1 MSQVLRSVGHQT
13 GRRAWPALLHRVVR
27 TIRSRSLAEPGQH
40 LLVAVSGGSDSV
52 ALLSLLYRLRS
63 PWRLTLTAVHYN
75 YGLRGSESDSDQE
88 FVRALCREIEVPLH
102 TKRLEVR
109 ISSRRTSVQEA
120 ARDLRYSAMAELAE
134 QVQADRVALGHTAD
148 DQAETVLLWLLRGS
162 GLSGLSGMPAMR
174 EGRFIR
180 PLYDT
185 RRRELLSYLHETG
198 LSFREDSSNAKPLYL
213 RNRIRREIL
222 PALQRVVPSSVRAIC
237 RLADI
242 CREDDIYLD
251 QHVTQLGQGKVT
263 RLDDVGGW
271 VVNRAFLQGIP
282 RSMQRRIIRDVLRQ
296 CHGDGRSSHL
306 GVVDRLIEL
315 ATVGSLPVEVTVD
328 SIRLSVSA
336 DGIHISPWASET
348 MTGTTSAALGSPIL
362 AVPGEV
368 KWQATGQIIRTE
380 ECRTGD
386 EDHTDVGKWRIMV
399 DADRLSLPLVV
410 RAWQPGDRFRPA
422 GMKGRT
428 RKLQDFFTDLKV
440 PRAIRRRIPL
450 VVMPEGIVWVVGYRQ
465 DERWVPGLETKRRV
479 VMTARAYQGG
489 EGP

>member
-1 MSQVLRSVGHQT
+1 MSQLLGSVEHRT

-27 TIRSRSLAEPGQH
+27 TIRSRNLAEPGQH

-52 ALLSLLYRLRS
+52 ALLSLLHRLRS
-63 PWRLTLTAVHYN
+63 PWRLTLTAVHYK
-75 YGLRGSESDSDQE
+75 YGLRGSESESDQE

-102 TKRLEVR
+102 TKRLDVQ
-109 ISSRRTSVQEA
+109 SSPRRTSVQEA
-120 ARDLRYSAMAELAE
+120 ARDLRYGAMAEMAE
-134 QVQADRVALGHTAD
+134 QVKADRVALGHTAD

-185 RRRELLSYLHETG
+185 RRSELLSYLHETG

-222 PALQRVVPSSVRAIC
+222 PTLQRVVPSSLQAIC

-242 CREDDIYLD
+242 CREDDIYLG

-271 VVNRAFLQGIP
+271 VVNRSFLQEIP

-296 CHGDGRSSHL
+296 CDAYGRSSRL
-306 GVVDRLIEL
+306 GVVDRIIQQ
-315 ATVGSLPVEVTVD
+315 ATVGSVPVEVTVD
-328 SIRLSVSA
+328 SVRLSVSA
-336 DGIHISPWASET
+336 DRIHISPSAPGT
-348 MTGTTSAALGSPIL
+348 MTRTTSAALDSSVL

-380 ECRTGD
+380 EGRTGD
-386 EDHTDVGKWRIMV
+386 QVHTDVGKWRIWRIMV
-399 DADRLSLPLVV
+399 AADRLSLPLVV

-422 GMKGRT
+422 GMNGRS

-440 PRAIRRRIPL
+440 PHAIRRRIPL
-450 VVMPEGIVWVVGYRQ
+450 VVTPEGIVWVVGYRQ

-479 VMTARAYQGG
+479 VMTARAY
-489 EGP
+489 